1 MPPLYWWKYEMIDR
15 MKEVSEVWAQKMME
29 ELEYIDHASSE
40 PYQKEVQHLIDV
52 FNEKKSQRKEK
63 LNYVKA
69 NLTNGDNTDPN
80 SSVAIDVSD
89 TQVRSSLNSLK
100 KTNLSPTIDP
110 NVEEK
115 EAQELNKQILTKI

>member
-40 PYQKEVQHLIDV
+40 PYQKEIQHLIDA
-52 FNEKKSQRKEK
+52 FNEKKAQRKEK

-89 TQVRSSLNSLK
+89 T
-100 KTNLSPTIDP
+100 
-110 NVEEK
+110 
-115 EAQELNKQILTKI
+115 

>member
-15 MKEVSEVWAQKMME
+15 MKEVSDIWAQKMME

-40 PYQKEVQHLIDV
+40 PYQKEIQHLIDS
-52 FNEKKSQRKEK
+52 FNEKKAQRKEK

-69 NLTNGDNTDPN
+69 NLTYGDKRTDTDPN

-100 KTNLSPTIDP
+100 KTNLSPTVDP

-115 EAQELNKQILTKI
+115 EAQELNK